1 MGGIDL
7 TEGVGVPGDQG
18 GREGGAIL
26 VCMDVLYKKR
36 IYFQLKKNVRKPLF
50 LNNYK
55 FLNGTR

>member
-26 VCMDVLYKKR
+26 VCLDVLYKKR
-36 IYFQLKKNVRKPLF
+36 IYFQLKKKCKETTFSKQL
-50 LNNYK
+50 
-55 FLNGTR
+55 